1 MLMLTHSWL
10 LAHYL
15 GKEKFNRKLQDLYVY
30 NICPDFLPAGPV
42 FSPRLT
48 HGAPRFRP
56 IPPEFQGANFIVF
69 HLMVDDI
76 SHYGL
81 IKARPDEEFNPDAEG
96 YSYLKGIPLRGPLM
110 DFHQTYGN
118 PIDLA
123 QAAYQSHMVIEM
135 TFDLALYWGAPEES
149 RAILEYMCEAFR
161 YVWEEKRDEFAQ
173 TVGWFYDVAPNA
185 VIEALVRCHSFYDHV
200 NMAKFMTLEGRVNTF
215 FSKFAPLMNS
225 TGSRERLTSI
235 MEEGITL
242 VRNFPEFLAPTLG
255 AIRRTGFSPFAG

>member
-135 TFDLALYWGAPEES
+135 TFDLALYWGHRKKVGRSSNTCARPFG
-149 RAILEYMCEAFR
+149 MCGKK
-161 YVWEEKRDEFAQ
+161 KRRICAN
-173 TVGWFYDVAPNA
+173 GW
-185 VIEALVRCHSFYDHV
+185 LVLRC
-200 NMAKFMTLEGRVNTF
+200 
-215 FSKFAPLMNS
+215 
-225 TGSRERLTSI
+225 GSERGNRSPRK
-235 MEEGITL
+235 
-242 VRNFPEFLAPTLG
+242 VPFLLRPRKYG
-255 AIRRTGFSPFAG
+255 EVHDP